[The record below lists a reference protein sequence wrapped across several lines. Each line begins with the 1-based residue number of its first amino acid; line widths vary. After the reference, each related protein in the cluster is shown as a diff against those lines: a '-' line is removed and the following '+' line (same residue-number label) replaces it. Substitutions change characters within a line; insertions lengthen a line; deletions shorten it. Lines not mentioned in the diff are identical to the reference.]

1 MTPIETTEDF
11 SKKCH
16 PVAEHLNQI
25 DWFIF
30 GSINFSKHL
39 SHQRDNAQRAK
50 RFFALMNALA
60 VFVGVKTKKLV
71 YFQNNEVKPETDFH
85 HIHFLLAHHH
95 LEQFGAD
102 AVCDFLAAKAKELGM
117 PDSVF
122 RPFDKSKDGVGYT
135 TKKVFKQSRCGRYTE
150 MPLDYHPS
158 KGLERIWREREKL
171 E

>member
-1 MTPIETTEDF
+1 MTPIETKAHF
-11 SKKCH
+11 AKKSH
-16 PVAEHLNQI
+16 PVADYLNQI

-39 SHQRDNAQRAK
+39 SHQKDNAQRAK

-60 VFVGVKTKKLV
+60 VFAKVKTKKLV

-85 HIHFLLAHHH
+85 HIHFLLARHH
-95 LEQFGAD
+95 LERFGAD

-135 TKKVFKQSRCGRYTE
+135 TKKVFKQSRSGRFTE
-150 MPLDYHPS
+150 MPLDFHLS
-158 KGLERIWREREKL
+158 KGLVQLLNQKGIQ
-171 E
+171 